1 MKYDLFSEVALAED
15 IPHHGLK
22 RGDVATVAEHIEA
35 RPNGEAAY
43 ALEVFN
49 AVGETVVV
57 ILVKESQIEPL
68 RSDEL
73 WHIRPMAEAA
83 G

>member
-1 MKYDLFSEVALAED
+1 MKYDLFSEVALTED
-15 IPHHGLK
+15 IAQHGLK
-22 RGDVATVAEHIEA
+22 RGDVATVVESIEA
-35 RPNGEAAY
+35 RPNGEPAY

-57 ILVKESQIEPL
+57 LLAKESQIEPL

-73 WHIRPMAEAA
+73 WHIRPMAAVV
-83 G
+83 